1 MCVRAH
7 QYYGVH
13 VEVRGRLS
21 CLHVTLGIEHRLAG
35 STLPTE
41 PSQQPPAFILKP
53 HFILSSLAV
62 CPC

>member
-35 STLPTE
+35 SAASALYPLSPLSNLPLL
-41 PSQQPPAFILKP
+41 F
-53 HFILSSLAV
+53 
-62 CPC
+62 